1 MESASIDPQ
10 PADGGTLYPKPEGWD
25 WMTDDER
32 YEALK
37 QEPKPDHAAAKNA
50 LLQARRSVLHD
61 IYSERKA
68 IEEARQALIW
78 FGSPAHLITPLATK
92 SS

>member
-32 YEALK
+32 YSALK

-68 IEEARQALIW
+68 IKEARQALI
-78 FGSPAHLITPLATK
+78 
-92 SS
+92 